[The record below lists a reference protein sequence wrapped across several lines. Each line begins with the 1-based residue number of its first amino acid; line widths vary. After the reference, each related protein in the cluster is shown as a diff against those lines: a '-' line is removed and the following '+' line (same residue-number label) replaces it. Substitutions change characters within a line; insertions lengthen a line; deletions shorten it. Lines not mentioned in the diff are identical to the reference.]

1 MSSRAITAASEA
13 AILARLIEPERDN
26 MLPEAACYLLSIDFR
41 DEDRDRMNALAE
53 KAREGALTEDE
64 GEELEN
70 YRRVS
75 HLLALMQSKA
85 RISLRAS
92 GQ

>member
-1 MSSRAITAASEA
+1 MNSRAITAASEA
-13 AILARLIEPERDN
+13 AILARLIEPERDD
-26 MLPEAACYLLSIDFR
+26 MLPEAAGYILSIDFR

-53 KAREGALTEDE
+53 RAREGTLTEDE
-64 GEELEN
+64 REELEN
-70 YRRVS
+70 YRRVG
-75 HLLALMQSKA
+75 HLLGLMQSKA